1 MCIFDDFMLKLLPY
15 INVNFDTVKFLQF
28 SPRSVLGLAV
38 ENTQHRQNICQTPII
53 LIYSDWITASSLM
66 YSMKMKA
73 FSPGKRALETIFYFV
88 SKERRDV
95 FVFWAPC
102 CLPALGWSREFDPV
116 DTLPPLPQDLQ
127 EEVACSIRKSS
138 SRMGR
143 QYQA

>member
-1 MCIFDDFMLKLLPY
+1 MYENEGI
-15 INVNFDTVKFLQF
+15 
-28 SPRSVLGLAV
+28 LA
-38 ENTQHRQNICQTPII
+38 
-53 LIYSDWITASSLM
+53 
-66 YSMKMKA
+66 
-73 FSPGKRALETIFYFV
+73 GKSALETIFYFV

-95 FVFWAPC
+95 IIVFWAPC
-102 CLPALGWSREFDPV
+102 CLPARGWSREFDPV